1 VQLLRTHKIGLHGS
15 KPSHAYPI
23 IRLQREFQG
32 LVGSKV
38 GIYQTVHEAALAF
51 LVKVVEHATEKLSTG
66 SNSKNELLNGE
77 GRAFESTQTSILVF
91 VNFRPAF

>member
-1 VQLLRTHKIGLHGS
+1 MQLLRTHKIGLHSS
-15 KPSHAYPI
+15 KLSHAYPI
-23 IRLQREFQG
+23 IRLPREFQG

-66 SNSKNELLNGE
+66 SNSKK
-77 GRAFESTQTSILVF
+77 RAFKRRRSGVRIHSDVYSRFCEL
-91 VNFRPAF
+91 